1 MKTKSL
7 LGVLL
12 GLAII
17 SSGFY
22 YIANE
27 FISADKTT
35 LSLLSPTSY
44 YKPGDVFNVQV
55 LLTTKEDV
63 AGVDAFINYDPEF
76 LEVVEVPVGD
86 SVFDDYPGSIIRRG
100 FVYKNGEIVVNF
112 VAFSAGIKGGG
123 MPFSGLGTVGA
134 VSFKALKEG
143 TTTLTIIHTPGDSRD
158 SNVASASTT
167 QDILEGVKGLDLTI
181 SSTTPKGK

>member
-7 LGVLL
+7 LGIIL

-44 YKPGDVFNVQV
+44 YKPGDVFDVQV
-55 LLTTKEDV
+55 LLITKQEVD
-63 AGVDAFINYDPEF
+63 GVDVFLNYDPTL
-76 LEVVEVPVGD
+76 LEVVAFPVGD
-86 SVFDDYPGSIIRRG
+86 SVFDDYLIGPATPPGLVS
-100 FVYKNGEIVVNF
+100 
-112 VAFSAGIKGGG
+112 FSAGTKPLGEK
-123 MPFSGLGTVGA
+123 FSGLGTVGA
-134 VSFKALKEG
+134 ITFKALVEG
-143 TTTLTIIHTPGDSRD
+143 QASLSLQYEAGNTRD
-158 SNVASASTT
+158 SNVVVGGS
-167 QDILEGVKGLDLTI
+167 DILESVKGLDLTI

>member
-7 LGVLL
+7 LGVVL

-22 YIANE
+22 YIASE

-44 YKPGDVFNVQV
+44 YKPGDVFDVQV
-55 LLTTKEDV
+55 LLTTKQEV
-63 AGVDAFINYDPEF
+63 YGVDAFINYDPAF

-86 SVFDDYPGSIIRRG
+86 SVFDDYPGSFKG
-100 FVYKNGEIVVNF
+100 NGV
-112 VAFSAGIKGGG
+112 VAFSAGIRGGG
-123 MPFSGLGTVGA
+123 EPFSGLGTVGA
-134 VSFKALKEG
+134 VRFKTLQEG
-143 TTTLTIIHTPGDSRD
+143 KTSLTIQHELGNTRD
-158 SNVASASTT
+158 SNVATAEG
-167 QDILEGVKGLDLTI
+167 DILESVKGLDLTI
-181 SSTTPKGK
+181 SSTTAKGK